1 MALSGIL
8 GPVAFGALTELD
20 QQQQTSA
27 RITGDITRA
36 VSSQALADINKRQK
50 DLEIKEE
57 YKSKIST
64 QYGPDVA
71 DALDAANV
79 FTANET
85 ITNNRIKNFLGG
97 RSLST
102 FKGIVQNIKDDKE
115 KAPLF
120 DKFLKQSGIGIERKS
135 LRDRNDFIGDTLA
148 DRRNI
153 TDILIGPRKRGG
165 LLGALVTD
173 KVREK
178 DVPAA
183 TSRLTQAFQG
193 EQKEQPTDI
202 VAGRKLFGIEGDLAE
217 GPNMTDIR
225 KAARDEF
232 KDIYKDAYTKRF
244 EVPKEYRDGYNK
256 LKQEVKDRTTKS
268 EYAFERFL
276 NEKFI
281 PRTQQGQAVQ
291 QPNVPVSNPVN
302 QAKSAISIIQGIENY
317 PGGDEAR
324 EQAIN
329 SIKEKLK
336 SDLNETDLSKY
347 GL

>member
-281 PRTQQGQAVQ
+281 PRTQRGQAVQ

>member
-85 ITNNRIKNFLGG
+85 ITDNRIKNFLGG

-120 DKFLKQSGIGIERKS
+120 DKFLKQSGI
-135 LRDRNDFIGDTLA
+135 
-148 DRRNI
+148 
-153 TDILIGPRKRGG
+153 
-165 LLGALVTD
+165 
-173 KVREK
+173 
-178 DVPAA
+178 
-183 TSRLTQAFQG
+183 
-193 EQKEQPTDI
+193 
-202 VAGRKLFGIEGDLAE
+202 GIEGDLAE

-281 PRTQQGQAVQ
+281 PRTQRGQAVQ